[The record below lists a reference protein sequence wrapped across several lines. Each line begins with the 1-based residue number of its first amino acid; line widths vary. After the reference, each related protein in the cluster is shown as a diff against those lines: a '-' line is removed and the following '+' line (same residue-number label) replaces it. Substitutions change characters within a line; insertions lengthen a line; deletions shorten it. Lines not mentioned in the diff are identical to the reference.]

1 VQGYRDDGVVL
12 RTQKLGEADRIITLL
27 TRHNGRVRAVARGVR
42 RTKSRFGARLEPFTH
57 VDVMVHSGRSLDVI
71 TQAEVIRA
79 YGTPLASNYPKYTA
93 GTAMLETAERF
104 TPVEKEPAIRQFLLL
119 IGGLRALGDA
129 VDPVGSADSS
139 EPGELAGSPV
149 PVGPAVPADRDD
161 PAPAAD
167 DGTPGTS
174 GGAAGTSGTPGDADG
189 THGPSGDAEGS
200 DAEGREGPVGTPGT
214 GEAPRDPRMV
224 LDAYFLRSLTFA
236 GYAPALEACARC
248 GALSPAAVSGAAVSG
263 AAVSGITVPG
273 ITVPGI
279 TVPGT
284 GAAADRERTT
294 GTTGTRGTRGT
305 RGTERATGTSS
316 AEYTERTEGPPVGT
330 KPLVAFAIPAGGMV
344 CAGCRP
350 PGAASPAPQTV
361 GLMVALLRGDWEEAM
376 RSERRHRVECSGLVA
391 AYLQWHLEHSIRSL
405 RHVERA

>member
-1 VQGYRDDGVVL
+1 VHKVFAIMALATRHAWVRDNGGVQGYRDDGVVL

-27 TRHNGRVRAVARGVR
+27 TRHNGRVRAVAKGVR

-57 VDVMVHSGRSLDVI
+57 VDVMIHPGRSLDVI

-79 YGTPLASNYPKYTA
+79 YGTRLVSDYPRYTA

-129 VDPVGSADSS
+129 INPSDPGDGGDPGEPGGPSGPASGDASGPGDPDATAHEGERADAG
-139 EPGELAGSPV
+139 EPGEV
-149 PVGPAVPADRDD
+149 
-161 PAPAAD
+161 
-167 DGTPGTS
+167 
-174 GGAAGTSGTPGDADG
+174 
-189 THGPSGDAEGS
+189 
-200 DAEGREGPVGTPGT
+200 
-214 GEAPRDPRMV
+214 PRDPRMV

-236 GYAPALEACARC
+236 GYAPALTECARC
-248 GALSPAAVSGAAVSG
+248 GAPGPAGTVIPAGSTGSASLQPGGPGPRARGDGA
-263 AAVSGITVPG
+263 
-273 ITVPGI
+273 
-279 TVPGT
+279 
-284 GAAADRERTT
+284 D
-294 GTTGTRGTRGT
+294 
-305 RGTERATGTSS
+305 
-316 AEYTERTEGPPVGT
+316 GPPAS
-330 KPLVAFAIPAGGMV
+330 KAAPRPLVAFAIPAGGMV
-344 CAGCRP
+344 CADCRP

-361 GLMVALLRGDWEEAM
+361 ALMVALLRGDWDEAM